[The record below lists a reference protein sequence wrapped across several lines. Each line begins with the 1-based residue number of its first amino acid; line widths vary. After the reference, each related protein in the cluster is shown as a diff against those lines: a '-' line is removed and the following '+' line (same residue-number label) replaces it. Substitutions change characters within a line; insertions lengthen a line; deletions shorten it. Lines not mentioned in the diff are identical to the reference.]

1 MSLLNKPHSYE
12 LLEHEIGVLR
22 QRIAE
27 LEARKSPL
35 AASAT
40 YADFL
45 FENSGESILII
56 DPYTM
61 KILEAN
67 PNAARRLGYQ
77 RDELCEL
84 ALEEVE
90 MPRSRSDDDAETSWQ
105 SSVSGTF
112 FYESAYRHKNG
123 TLIPV
128 EVSSRLVFWQE
139 RDVLVNF
146 ARDISWRKEAE
157 MALRQV
163 NSSLEQ
169 QVRQRTAELAAEKEK
184 LEAVLG
190 SIAEGVAMADAH
202 KRIIYVNPAF
212 TSLTMFSLAEAQGR
226 SFEAMFDF
234 APRDLQA
241 QAVAFVEGRVWSGEV
256 MGMCQDGRS
265 YPAFLTIVP
274 ILAEDGRII
283 GHVTSHQD
291 ISRFKALDK
300 AQYSFITNVSHQLRT
315 PLTNIKLYAQLVED
329 GLHNGKAP
337 HYLHVLSQQAD
348 RLEHLVQD
356 ILELAS
362 LDSSDSML
370 EWRSVD
376 LAEMLGQIAANN
388 QRRAQLTQHNLL
400 FIPAPNLPSMKGDPT
415 RLRQIFNE
423 LLDNAFAYSPSG
435 ATITLKA
442 AVYQEENRQWLMVQV
457 QDNGPGIALE
467 DQAHV
472 FDRFF
477 RGHPAEQGNIVGTG
491 LGLCIAQQITQ
502 AHHGHITME
511 SVPGQ
516 GTTFTVWLPVYVK

>member
-1 MSLLNKPHSYE
+1 MSFLNIPPSNEH
-12 LLEHEIGVLR
+12 LEQEIGVLR

-27 LEARKSPL
+27 LEANQSPTS
-35 AASAT
+35 SAT

-67 PNAARRLGYQ
+67 PNAARRLGYR
-77 RDELCEL
+77 RDELVYL
-84 ALEEVE
+84 ALDQVE
-90 MPRSRSDDDAETSWQ
+90 MPRSLDEYQAETSWQ
-105 SSVSGTF
+105 SSASGTF

-128 EVSSRLVFWQE
+128 EVSSRLVFWQG
-139 RDVLVNF
+139 RDVLINF
-146 ARDISWRKEAE
+146 ARDIRWRKEAE
-157 MALRQV
+157 TALRQV

-169 QVRQRTAELAAEKEK
+169 QVRQHTAELAAEKEK

-190 SIAEGVAMADAH
+190 SIAEGVAMADAN
-202 KRIIYVNPAF
+202 KKIVYVNPAF
-212 TSLTMFSLAEAQGR
+212 TSLTLFSLAEAQMQ
-226 SFEAMFDF
+226 SFEAIFDF

-241 QAVAFVEGRVWSGEV
+241 QAAAFAEGKAWSGEV
-256 MGMCQDGRS
+256 VGLCQDGRF
-265 YPAFLTIVP
+265 YPTVLTIVP
-274 ILAEDGRII
+274 ILADDGRLT
-283 GHVTSHQD
+283 GYVTSHQD

-315 PLTNIKLYAQLVED
+315 PLTNIKLYTQLVED
-329 GLHNGKAP
+329 GLSNGRAA
-337 HYLHVLSQQAD
+337 HYLHVLGQQAE

-362 LDSSDSML
+362 LDSSESIF
-370 EWRSVD
+370 EWRPVD
-376 LAEMLGQIAANN
+376 VGEMLRQMVDNN
-388 QRRAQLTQHNLL
+388 QRRAQLAQQAVTFAAPDSLPL
-400 FIPAPNLPSMKGDPT
+400 FMGDPA
-415 RLRQIFNE
+415 RLRQVFNE
-423 LLDNAFAYSPSG
+423 LLDNAFAYSPPG
-435 ATITLKA
+435 TTIALTASLHD
-442 AVYQEENRQWLMVQV
+442 VENRQWLTVRV
-457 QDNGPGIALE
+457 QDNGPGIAPE

-502 AHHGHITME
+502 AHHGHINMQSE
-511 SVPGQ
+511 PGQ
-516 GTTFTVWLPVYVK
+516 GTTFTVWLPLGAE